1 MHLLTIVL
9 QNIRRRKLRSGILT
23 LSIIIGVAA
32 IIFLTTTT
40 QAMKKDVADQL
51 DEFGSNILI
60 LPDTGQALTF
70 GGITVEAPSQVK
82 NLDISLIPLMQTIK
96 NKETLATIAPKLLTA
111 INLQGQEVL
120 AIGVDFPAEFKL
132 KKWWKI
138 DTSANSLPNQEEI
151 ILGSDATLALGLSP
165 RQSVVIKGREF
176 RIAGIIQPTG
186 SAEDDQAVFMDLSAL
201 QTLTNQPQAISLI
214 ETAALCYS
222 CPIEE
227 ITQQLQ
233 DKLPGTKVTALQ
245 STIKSRD
252 DTVAKFKALTWS
264 VSLIFLITCSLIL
277 AITMKSSVEER
288 TREIGILRAIGFR
301 QSHIARIILGEA
313 SLLSVTGGLLGY
325 ALGMGLSVNFGAKLL
340 NIGTAIPWQGDLL
353 IYSTTAALI
362 ISLLA
367 SLYPAWKAARLD
379 PAGALRYL

>member
-151 ILGSDATLALGLSP
+151 ILGSDAALALGLSP

-227 ITQQLQ
+227 VTQQLQ

-277 AITMKSSVEER
+277 AITMKSSVEDEP
-288 TREIGILRAIGFR
+288 GKSGFYGLLAFAKAILRASFWGK
-301 QSHIARIILGEA
+301 Q
-313 SLLSVTGGLLGY
+313 VC
-325 ALGMGLSVNFGAKLL
+325 
-340 NIGTAIPWQGDLL
+340 
-353 IYSTTAALI
+353 
-362 ISLLA
+362 
-367 SLYPAWKAARLD
+367 
-379 PAGALRYL
+379 